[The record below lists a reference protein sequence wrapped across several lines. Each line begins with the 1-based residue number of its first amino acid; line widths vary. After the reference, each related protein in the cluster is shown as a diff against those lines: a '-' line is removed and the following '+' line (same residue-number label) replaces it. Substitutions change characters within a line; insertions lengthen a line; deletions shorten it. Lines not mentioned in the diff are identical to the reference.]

1 MHAPHLLCVCVRSLF
16 VTLLRL
22 VNISAGTI
30 RIDGVDITTV
40 GLTTLRQAMAIIP
53 QDPVLFS
60 GTIRSNLDPFNEHND
75 EEVSVFT
82 CVYPAF
88 INACV
93 GVFVDLDRAEPLSHG
108 ESSPPE
114 HVFPRNIETACY

>member
-1 MHAPHLLCVCVRSLF
+1 MTSPYPSLHVLCLHASHLLCVCVRSLF

-75 EEVSVFT
+75 EEVSVFV
-82 CVYPAF
+82 CASAIPA
-88 INACV
+88 
-93 GVFVDLDRAEPLSHG
+93 S
-108 ESSPPE
+108 
-114 HVFPRNIETACY
+114 